1 MEFVLASQNKHKAV
15 EIENILGEGFSIITM
30 DETKAKG
37 LDIIEDGETFQE
49 NALIKARTVAKIT
62 NLPTIADDSG
72 LCVEYLGGAPGV
84 YTARYAGE
92 GATDDENIDKLLDA
106 LASVP
111 EEKRGAYFACAIAVV
126 FPDGEEKTFFGK
138 CDGRILEERRGANG
152 FGYDP
157 IFFAF
162 EYNMSM
168 AEIPMEDKN
177 KISHRSRALSEMM
190 KGLKE

>member
-15 EIENILGEGFSIITM
+15 EIENILGEGFFIITM

-37 LDIIEDGETFQE
+37 LDIIEDGETFEE

-106 LASVP
+106 LAGVP

>member
-30 DETKAKG
+30 DETRAKG
-37 LDIIEDGETFQE
+37 LDIIEDGETFEE

-92 GATDDENIDKLLDA
+92 GATDDANIDKLLGA
-106 LASVP
+106 LSGVP

-126 FPDGEEKTFFGK
+126 FPNGEEKTFFGK

-157 IFFAF
+157 IFFVP

-168 AEIPMEDKN
+168 AEIPMEEKN
-177 KISHRSRALSEMM
+177 KISHRSRALTEMM
-190 KGLKE
+190 KGLKD

>member
-37 LDIIEDGETFQE
+37 LDIIEDGETFEE
-49 NALIKARTVAKIT
+49 NALIKARTVARIT

-92 GATDDENIDKLLDA
+92 GATDDANIDKLLGA
-106 LASVP
+106 LAGVP

-126 FPDGEEKTFFGK
+126 FPNGEEKTFFGK
-138 CDGRILEERRGANG
+138 CEGRILEERRGNNG

-190 KGLKE
+190 KGLKD

>member
-37 LDIIEDGETFQE
+37 LDIIEDGETFEE
-49 NALIKARTVAKIT
+49 NALIKARTVARIT

-92 GATDDENIDKLLDA
+92 GATDDANIDKLLDA
-106 LASVP
+106 LKGVP

-126 FPDGEEKTFFGK
+126 FPNGEEKTFFGK
-138 CDGRILEERRGANG
+138 CDGRILEERRGNNG

-157 IFFAF
+157 IFFVP

-190 KGLKE
+190 KGLKD

>member
-30 DETKAKG
+30 DETRAKG
-37 LDIIEDGETFQE
+37 LDIIEDGETFKD

-92 GATDDENIDKLLDA
+92 GATDDANIDKLLGA
-106 LASVP
+106 LSGVP

-126 FPDGEEKTFFGK
+126 FPNGEEKTFFGK

-157 IFFAF
+157 IFFVPK
-162 EYNMSM
+162 YNMSM

-177 KISHRSRALSEMM
+177 KISHRSRALTEMM
-190 KGLKE
+190 KGLKD

>member
-92 GATDDENIDKLLDA
+92 GATDDANIDKLLGA
-106 LASVP
+106 LMGVP

-157 IFFAF
+157 IFFIP

-177 KISHRSRALSEMM
+177 KISHRSRALTEMM
-190 KGLKE
+190 KGLKD

>member
-1 MEFVLASQNKHKAV
+1 MEFVLASQNKNKAV

-37 LDIIEDGETFQE
+37 LDIIEDGETFEE

-92 GATDDENIDKLLDA
+92 GATDDANIDKLLGA
-106 LASVP
+106 LMGVP

-168 AEIPMEDKN
+168 AEIPMEEKN

-190 KGLKE
+190 KGLKD

>member
-30 DETKAKG
+30 DETRAKG
-37 LDIIEDGETFQE
+37 LDIIEDGETFKD

-92 GATDDENIDKLLDA
+92 GATDDANIDKLLGA
-106 LASVP
+106 LSGVP

-126 FPDGEEKTFFGK
+126 FPNGEEKTFFGK

-157 IFFAF
+157 IFFVP

-168 AEIPMEDKN
+168 AEIPMEEKN
-177 KISHRSRALSEMM
+177 KISHRSRALTEMM
-190 KGLKE
+190 KGLKD

>member
-30 DETKAKG
+30 DETEAKG
-37 LDIIEDGETFQE
+37 LDIIEDGETFKE

-62 NLPTIADDSG
+62 GIPTIADDSG

-92 GATDDENIDKLLDA
+92 GATDDQNIDKLLGA
-106 LASVP
+106 LEGVP
-111 EEKRGAYFACAIAVV
+111 ESKRGAYFACAIAVV
-126 FPDGEEKTFFGK
+126 FPNGEEKTFFGK
-138 CDGRILEERRGANG
+138 VDGRILEERRGANG

-157 IFFAF
+157 IFFVP

-190 KGLKE
+190 KGLKD